1 MIEKNEVVA
10 HVIMEQTA
18 DPCAVNVRDFNKN
31 GMTYVIFE
39 TVFQSFG
46 VKNRNKRI
54 YDGDAVM
61 ASWNA
66 PHIQELISK
75 KSFVSEYGHPL
86 DQSMSRVT
94 QIDPARICGRINSYY
109 RSGNLLKG
117 EFETFDDGACG
128 TMLTR
133 RILQGLEPAFSVRM
147 LAKLSRTKDG
157 TMLMNQP
164 GHLVTADCVILPSH
178 CEAYRDE
185 TKAMSV
191 VNKAITE
198 SAGTD
203 ITEEQYRDM
212 VFAVNEA
219 MFTDFIKE
227 ESKNFKLVKSVE
239 EVIGDS
245 LQLTKDLNNII
256 LKEGSDTYYIKV
268 EDKIKHDIRNFMS
281 KF

>member
-1 MIEKNEVVA
+1 MERNEVVA

-18 DPCAVNVRDFNKN
+18 DPCAVNVRDFSKN

-66 PHIQELISK
+66 PHIQELVRK

-86 DQSMSRVT
+86 DQSMHRVT

-178 CEAYRDE
+178 MEAYRDE
-185 TKAMSV
+185 AKPMNV
-191 VNKAITE
+191 VHKAITE
-198 SAGTD
+198 SAGMD
-203 ITEEQYRDM
+203 ITAEQYQDM
-212 VFAVNEA
+212 VFAINES
-219 MFTDFIKE
+219 MFTDFVKE

-239 EVIGDS
+239 EIIGDS
-245 LQLTKDLNNII
+245 FKLTKDLNNII
-256 LKEGSDTYYIKV
+256 IKEGTDTYYVKV